1 MYQVHLDK
9 GRLSN
14 TTLLH
19 EDLTKGGNQTHPK
32 PGRSKTG
39 FGQVKIMKEFV
50 WINRTF
56 FLNMAF
62 GQVGE
67 KNYGKDC
74 NVSHGGDI
82 SIHRLFFQWAS
93 TMKKIQLCIL
103 V

>member
-1 MYQVHLDK
+1 MNMYQVHLDK

-50 WINRTF
+50 
-56 FLNMAF
+56 
-62 GQVGE
+62 
-67 KNYGKDC
+67 
-74 NVSHGGDI
+74 
-82 SIHRLFFQWAS
+82 
-93 TMKKIQLCIL
+93 
-103 V
+103 